1 MSHSK
6 RSGNVIIFYVITTV
20 LALFILLPFFWMVS
34 TSLKSRGALMA
45 LPIEW
50 IPKEISFEGYKKLFD
65 VFPFGRTVLNSIFVS
80 IVTTIVSLT
89 SALMAAYAFSKLDFK
104 GKNTLFSLYLAT
116 MMIPSQVTTIPIFIV
131 LKYMGLLNTYT
142 GLILPSIFNAF
153 GIFMLRQYMNSIS
166 NEFIEAAILD
176 GANYYTI
183 FYQIMI
189 PLCMPVI
196 ATLGVITFMGAWN
209 DYFWP
214 LIVLSD
220 INKMTLPVALSQ
232 LNGQYSTEYNTLMAG
247 SLISMAPILIVYAFA
262 QKYFEAGLQL
272 GGVKG

>member
-6 RSGNVIIFYVITTV
+6 RSSNVIIFYVITTV

-50 IPKEISFEGYKKLFD
+50 IPKKISFEGYTKLFD

-220 INKMTLPVALSQ
+220 RNKMTLPVALSQ

-247 SLISMAPILIVYAFA
+247 SLISMVPILIVYAFA

>member
-220 INKMTLPVALSQ
+220 RNKMTLPVALSQ

-247 SLISMAPILIVYAFA
+247 SLISMVPILIVYAFA

>member
-1 MSHSK
+1 
-6 RSGNVIIFYVITTV
+6 
-20 LALFILLPFFWMVS
+20 
-34 TSLKSRGALMA
+34 
-45 LPIEW
+45 
-50 IPKEISFEGYKKLFD
+50 
-65 VFPFGRTVLNSIFVS
+65 
-80 IVTTIVSLT
+80 
-89 SALMAAYAFSKLDFK
+89 
-104 GKNTLFSLYLAT
+104 
-116 MMIPSQVTTIPIFIV
+116 
-131 LKYMGLLNTYT
+131 MGLLNTYT